1 MDNQEQV
8 KHGFEWREDEE
19 RRRAERREQD
29 RRMASKLVDLEHISG
44 PTVLLCELVG
54 VAAALDRLASGVIG
68 NEMSHQVALRRCSTT
83 IKRAL
88 GTE

>member
-29 RRMASKLVDLEHISG
+29 RRMASKLVDLDHISG
-44 PTVLLCELVG
+44 PTTVLCELVG
-54 VAAALDRLASGVIG
+54 VAAALDHLASGTIV
-68 NEMSHQVALRRCSTT
+68 NDVSLQVALRRCSATL
-83 IKRAL
+83 KRAL